1 MDAEATPEGSASSN
15 RSYDI
20 AAFDLA
26 REFVEQLVG
35 WNQPG
40 DPGNGRSSSDP
51 VDWETLAA
59 AVANSRSLEHAIG
72 RAVVIAD
79 AMCRGVFDHTQLC
92 VAPPSIETEN
102 PNPFFGFSMTGV
114 VADFGDESRYRT
126 KVAKK
131 MARIFGAT
139 ARP

>member
-1 MDAEATPEGSASSN
+1 MGAEATPEGSAPSN
-15 RSYDI
+15 HSHDI
-20 AAFDLA
+20 AAFDLV

-40 DPGNGRSSSDP
+40 ERGNGCSSSGA

-102 PNPFFGFSMTGV
+102 PFFGFSMTGV

-139 ARP
+139 ARQ